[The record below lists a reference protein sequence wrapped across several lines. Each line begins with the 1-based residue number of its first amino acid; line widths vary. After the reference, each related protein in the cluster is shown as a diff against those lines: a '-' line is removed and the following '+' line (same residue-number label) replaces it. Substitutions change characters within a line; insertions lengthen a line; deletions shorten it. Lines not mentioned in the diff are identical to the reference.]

1 MANEKFCLR
10 WNDFETNIS
19 TAFRDLRED
28 KDFFDVTLA
37 CDDQQ
42 IQAHKVILS
51 ACSPFFRQIL
61 HQNTHPHPLIYLRG
75 VKFMD
80 IQSVL
85 NFMYHGEVNV
95 AQEELNT
102 FLSVA
107 EDLKVKGLTQNQS
120 ESKTAN
126 AGPPSKSQ
134 TSKTFANKNKDLSRV
149 KPSPVISS
157 VSCAD
162 DDDIVEYIPVKSE
175 PRDPLP
181 NISDSI
187 FTQPSPSPAQALTGQ
202 DETTL
207 VYQDVETYDDY
218 GQYAEE
224 HRYQG
229 LGETGADTNKDL
241 LALLDAQIEAMMFR
255 TDDKIWHCV
264 HCDKR
269 SVGKTDITRHIE
281 ATHLENHPGFPCEL
295 CGEIVKTRNALRQ
308 HKASRHK
315 FI

>member
-187 FTQPSPSPAQALTGQ
+187 FTQPSPPPAQALTGQ
-202 DETTL
+202 DETAL

-229 LGETGADTNKDL
+229 LGETGADTNKAIDDQVAEL
-241 LALLDAQIEAMMFR
+241 TRKTGANIWECLACGKTAGQR
-255 TDDKIWHCV
+255 TDLK
-264 HCDKR
+264 K
-269 SVGKTDITRHIE
+269 HIE
-281 ATHLENHPGFPCEL
+281 AHHLNLCLPCGQ
-295 CGEIVKTRNALRQ
+295 CSSVFSSRHVRQ
-308 HKASRHK
+308 HHIRTVHGDNTRPH
-315 FI
+315 

>member
-1 MANEKFCLR
+1 
-10 WNDFETNIS
+10 
-19 TAFRDLRED
+19 
-28 KDFFDVTLA
+28 
-37 CDDQQ
+37 
-42 IQAHKVILS
+42 
-51 ACSPFFRQIL
+51 
-61 HQNTHPHPLIYLRG
+61 
-75 VKFMD
+75 MD

-120 ESKTAN
+120 ESKTEN

-157 VSCAD
+157 VACAD

-187 FTQPSPSPAQALTGQ
+187 FTQPSPSPAQGQ
-202 DETTL
+202 DETAL

-255 TDDKIWHCV
+255 TDD
-264 HCDKR
+264 
-269 SVGKTDITRHIE
+269 
-281 ATHLENHPGFPCEL
+281 
-295 CGEIVKTRNALRQ
+295 
-308 HKASRHK
+308 
-315 FI
+315 